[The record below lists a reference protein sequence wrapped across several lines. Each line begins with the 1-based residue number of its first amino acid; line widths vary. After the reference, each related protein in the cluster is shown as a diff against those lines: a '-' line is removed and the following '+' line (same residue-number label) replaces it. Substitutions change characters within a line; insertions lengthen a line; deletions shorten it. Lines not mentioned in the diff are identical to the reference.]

1 MNKED
6 ITRMGH
12 DSGLCDANGED
23 DDSVN
28 ISRYLERFAK
38 LVAEAEREACAKV
51 AQETVCDK
59 HIPTGYE
66 IYGTKVAKAIRA
78 RGKE

>member
-1 MNKED
+1 MTRED
-6 ITRMGH
+6 IIRMAH
-12 DSGLCDANGED
+12 DAGLCEANGED

-38 LVAEAEREACAKV
+38 LVAEAEREACATL
-51 AQETVCDK
+51 AQETVCSK
-59 HIPTGYE
+59 HVPTGYE

-78 RGKE
+78 RGRE